1 MEYHA
6 GENGCYDRQEQLP
19 LAHGQHDEDANG
31 KHKIQN
37 IPRDP
42 CGRIVFFIVL
52 QIQVPALGRVGLS
65 CCPHPVVG
73 LAHPTKF
80 RQQAKAEQQYND
92 YEAYGDINRMY
103 DDQIKADFAELYQLL
118 NGMPLRE
125 MDWII
130 NPVCALCRDHERNG
144 FLHGVQLGAQVVQ
157 EIQSV

>member
-1 MEYHA
+1 MNMEEYLRALENHVA
-6 GENGCYDRQEQLP
+6 SHKLNLGDGES
-19 LAHGQHDEDANG
+19 
-31 KHKIQN
+31 
-37 IPRDP
+37 
-42 CGRIVFFIVL
+42 VL
-52 QIQVPALGRVGLS
+52 SLR
-65 CCPHPVVG
+65 
-73 LAHPTKF
+73 
-80 RQQAKAEQQYND
+80 
-92 YEAYGDINRMY
+92 YEAYGGINRMY